1 MTELAKAATKRAAA
15 DASKAQVASAGSM
28 LGAEVCLL
36 ENVQCIAPRGRF
48 GVRVGTGGVS
58 FEGKTQ
64 CSAAFAEVD
73 CVVQFPKPD
82 LYGNKKVDTEFLLIA
97 LKTPAVHGKQK
108 LESFVV
114 QMATKNSLD
123 LSLDSAAL
131 PASCL
136 TALTAGLGEH
146 LGDGGAVSGPEPTV
160 LPQVLAC
167 MGSQPIGKPSPMV
180 FSNASGGAHVACYR
194 KVQEG
199 FLYPLAEGLLFF
211 KPPML
216 LKLHEIASMSTTA
229 GGARFLEL
237 SVEMEDGTKHEF
249 SNIDKGE
256 VNGLQG
262 YAQYVAKA
270 HKTRAKAE
278 AAAAASGA
286 AEGSGS
292 GSAGVGTAALV
303 EEIMDDS
310 EEEDEDFDPDA
321 SDSDEDGSGSDESD
335 EDGESGSGSESGEEE
350 SDYEEEENPACDD
363 SEADNDGTESEEEEK
378 PGARKKRKRAAA
390 VAAAPKTATALQ
402 AVVATKTNAAGGL
415 GEVSPGKKLKTAP
428 MFAAKA
434 AAKKSATVDMTAAG
448 EENQEVLDVS
458 SP

>member
-1 MTELAKAATKRAAA
+1 
-15 DASKAQVASAGSM
+15 
-28 LGAEVCLL
+28 
-36 ENVQCIAPRGRF
+36 
-48 GVRVGTGGVS
+48 
-58 FEGKTQ
+58 
-64 CSAAFAEVD
+64 
-73 CVVQFPKPD
+73 VVQFPKPD
-82 LYGNKKVDTEFLLIA
+82 LYGNKKVDTEFLLVA

-123 LSLDSAAL
+123 LALDSAAL
-131 PASCL
+131 DASCL
-136 TALTAGLGEH
+136 AALTAGLGEH
-146 LGDGGAVSGPEPTV
+146 LTDGGAVSGPEPTV

-167 MGSQPIGKPSPMV
+167 MGSKPIGKPSPMV
-180 FSNASGGAHVACYR
+180 FSNSSGGAHVACYR

-270 HKTRAKAE
+270 HKTRAKVEAV
-278 AAAAASGA
+278 AAAAEASGA
-286 AEGSGS
+286 GAGGDATSGVSGS
-292 GSAGVGTAALV
+292 GTGTAALV

-321 SDSDEDGSGSDESD
+321 SDSDEDGSGSGSGSDESD
-335 EDGESGSGSESGEEE
+335 EDGESGSDSEEDESGWWM
-350 SDYEEEENPACDD
+350 SC
-363 SEADNDGTESEEEEK
+363 
-378 PGARKKRKRAAA
+378 GA
-390 VAAAPKTATALQ
+390 V
-402 AVVATKTNAAGGL
+402 G
-415 GEVSPGKKLKTAP
+415 
-428 MFAAKA
+428 
-434 AAKKSATVDMTAAG
+434 
-448 EENQEVLDVS
+448 
-458 SP
+458 